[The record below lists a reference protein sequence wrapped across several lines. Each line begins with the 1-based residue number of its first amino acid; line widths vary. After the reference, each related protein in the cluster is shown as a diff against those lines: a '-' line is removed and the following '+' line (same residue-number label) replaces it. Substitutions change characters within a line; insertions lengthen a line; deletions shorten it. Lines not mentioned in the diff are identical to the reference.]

1 MKNNKPEKNHD
12 YMCVRLKKFRET
24 LNKTVPQ
31 IVEEMKALGF
41 EITYATMNNYEKSLK
56 KGFSLDLLQYY
67 MLKGLNIKYLLKE
80 DNSNE
85 PIYDK
90 DVKEPGELFIEKEKL
105 RSIYGNL
112 RTLLEEIGL
121 FPEKKKVEKGEKVER
136 VEKVIKVE
144 KVDIVDKID
153 KGEDLDWVL
162 TNKNADA
169 KKNRTT
175 MTITDT
181 SFATLKRITAIAGD
195 VPSYMVLDNI
205 LREFVKINSKEL
217 KKRESKLENKA
228 YE

>member
-1 MKNNKPEKNHD
+1 MKNSEKNHD

-31 IVEEMKALGF
+31 IVEEMEALGF
-41 EITYATMNNYEKSLK
+41 KITYVTINNYEKSLK
-56 KGFSLDLLQYY
+56 KGVSLDLLQYY
-67 MLKGLNIKYLLKE
+67 MLKGLNIKFLLKE

-90 DVKEPGELFIEKEKL
+90 DIKEPGELFIEKEKL
-105 RSIYGNL
+105 RYIYEIL

-121 FPEKKKVEKGEKVER
+121 FPEKKKVER

-144 KVDIVDKID
+144 KADILDKID

-169 KKNRTT
+169 KKNRTS
-175 MTITDT
+175 MTITAT
-181 SFATLKRITAIAGD
+181 SFATIKRITAIAGD
-195 VPSYMVLDNI
+195 VPGYMVLDNI